1 MTEHAGVMLGSD
13 SPCSGTS
20 RVPEFRVLT
29 VCTANLYRSP
39 LAECLLRTRLAA
51 VREAIQLSSAGTRAV
66 PGTPMETAAASAVVA
81 RGGEPSGTG
90 ARRLTAGLVERADL
104 VLGAGVEHREAA
116 VRLAPVRAL
125 SRAFSLREFARLVRA
140 EDGADLVD
148 PAARFTALVAG
159 AAARRGAA
167 TADTAD
173 DDVADP
179 LGGSE
184 EVVRECVRRVEES
197 VERIAVAMGLG

>member
-1 MTEHAGVMLGSD
+1 MEMRTGVVLDGD
-13 SPCSGTS
+13 SPSGTP

-39 LAECLLRTRLAA
+39 LAECLLRQRLAA
-51 VREAIQLSSAGTRAV
+51 VREAIHLSSAGTRAV
-66 PGTPMETAAASAVVA
+66 PGTPMEAAAASAVVA
-81 RGGEPSGTG
+81 RGGSPSQTG

-104 VLGAGVEHREAA
+104 VLGVATEHREAA

-140 EDGADLVD
+140 EDGADVVD
-148 PAARFTALVAG
+148 PAARFAALVAG

-167 TADTAD
+167 PADGVD

-184 EVVRECVRRVEES
+184 AVARECVQRIEES
-197 VERIAVAMGLG
+197 VARIAVAMGVG